1 MAARPF
7 TLFRTKVEPGKR
19 MPIDIPVARDAAD
32 SVVNLPVRVLHG
44 RKPGPVLFVSAA
56 VHGDEV
62 SGVEVARRLIKK
74 VRPSTLAGT
83 LIVVPVVNAFGFVSN
98 SRYLPDR
105 RDLNRSFPGRV
116 DGPLASRLAYL
127 FRTEI
132 MERADFGIDLHSAA
146 MHRYNLPQVRVSN
159 ESPRALELARAF
171 APPVIMT
178 SKLREGSMRQIAH
191 EIGVEMLVFEAGEA
205 LRFDPMSTRIG
216 VNGVLR
222 TMKAMDMIH
231 LKPAKRPPHPSLE
244 ASRSLWLRSPRGGIV
259 SVRMESG
266 KVVRQGQVLAYVRN
280 PMGDEEMQVK
290 SPFDGI
296 VIGHTRLGVVNR
308 GDALI
313 HLAQLGESEGP
324 IDPETEEWFS
334 GVMLDEHE
342 VV

>member
-1 MAARPF
+1 MSAQPF
-7 TLFRTKVEPGKR
+7 TLFRTKVAPGKR
-19 MPIDIPVARDAAD
+19 TAIDIPVSRDAAD
-32 SVVNLPVRVLHG
+32 SVVSLPVRVIHG
-44 RKPGPVLFVSAA
+44 RKEGPVLFVSAA
-56 VHGDEV
+56 VHGDEI
-62 SGVEVARRLIKK
+62 SGVEVARRLIRK
-74 VRPSTLAGT
+74 VSPKSLSGT
-83 LIVVPVVNAFGFVSN
+83 LIVVPVVNAFGFVAN

-178 SKLREGSMRQIAH
+178 SKLREGSMRAIAH

-222 TMKAMDMIH
+222 TMQAMGM
-231 LKPAKRPPHPSLE
+231 LALKRPKRSPHPTLE
-244 ASRSLWLRSPRGGIV
+244 ASRSMWLRAPRGGI
-259 SVRMESG
+259 SSIRAESG
-266 KVVRQGQVLAYVRN
+266 RIVKAGQTLAIVRN
-280 PMGDEEMQVK
+280 PMGDEEFAVT
-290 SPFDGI
+290 SPVDGI
-296 VIGHTRLGVVNR
+296 VIGHSRLGVVNR

-313 HLAQLGESEGP
+313 HLAQIGEADTSL
-324 IDPETEEWFS
+324 DPDTEEWFS